1 MGPCALGDHGTTNK
15 MIAQLNCL
23 RYVLDQFDY
32 DGKVELKRKSC
43 QQTIKTDLVFMDV
56 YFENLTEEQYK
67 LLSKLKHF
75 L

>member
-1 MGPCALGDHGTTNK
+1 

-32 DGKVELKRKSC
+32 DGKVELKRKSWSTNN
-43 QQTIKTDLVFMDV
+43 QDRDLVFMDV
-56 YFENLTEEQYK
+56 YFENLTEDQYK
-67 LLSKLKHF
+67 LLSKLKQF